1 MTKCVVR
8 IDRRHC
14 STNSTNSTNSTS
26 STSST
31 ISTSSTSSTDSFN
44 SSPPQTW
51 KANETTTIH
60 LPLSENAT
68 VKELKDKIQLSPIQ
82 CHLSSY
88 DIIAIPYGVPMLEDH
103 VPLSDYLMHIPICNK
118 QILYCIV
125 VPTNPPELD
134 SIIPLCMSCA
144 PINIIH
150 PNVLIDN
157 KESTRRLTKEVGG
170 QPQEN
175 TLTLDTPTFLARIHD
190 DSLAKVLSLL
200 PSSEICGLFEIYES
214 NGCVLNAT
222 VTVKGNHLVC
232 TLQQPLKVAGWYCI
246 VLHGKR
252 FSAIELIACCARHTP
267 EAHDLENQYVPF
279 EMVVA
284 ATATE
289 AVGTII
295 TGNENK

>member
-14 STNSTNSTNSTS
+14 STS

-31 ISTSSTSSTDSFN
+31 NSTDSTDSTDSFN
-44 SSPPQTW
+44 LSPAQTW
-51 KANETTTIH
+51 KANETATIH
-60 LPLSENAT
+60 LSLSKNAT
-68 VKELKDKIQLSPIQ
+68 VQELKDKIQLSPIQ

-88 DIIAIPYGVPMLEDH
+88 DVIAIPYGVPMLEDH
-103 VPLSDYLMHIPICNK
+103 VPLSNYLKHIPTCIP
-118 QILYCIV
+118 ILYCIV

-134 SIIPLCMSCA
+134 WNIPLCMSCA

-157 KESTRRLTKEVGG
+157 KESTRRLTKEAGG
-170 QPQEN
+170 EPQEN
-175 TLTLDTPTFLARIHD
+175 TLTSETPTFLARIHD
-190 DSLAKVLSLL
+190 DGLAKVLSLL
-200 PSSEICGLFEIYES
+200 PSSEISGLFEIYES

-232 TLQQPLKVAGWYCI
+232 TLQQPLEVAGQYCI

-267 EAHDLENQYVPF
+267 EVHDLENQYVPF
-279 EMVVA
+279 EMLVA
-284 ATATE
+284 ATE
-289 AVGTII
+289 AVGTIT
-295 TGNENK
+295 TGNEKNKK